1 MTVLGICFDG
11 ARQGVMGHYDPL
23 LVVVSYLVAAFASYT
38 ALELAERLRRTQGLV
53 RGLWQM
59 AAALVLGGGVWSM
72 HFVAVLAFEIPLS
85 HAFAP
90 LQTFLSGL
98 VAIGAVAA
106 GLQIIHGTTDWRRI
120 AGAGV
125 LVGLG
130 IATMHYTG
138 MAALRL
144 PGQIYYKPGLFALS
158 VVIAIGAA
166 TAALWLACI
175 LRLTWQRAV
184 GALVMAVAVCG
195 MHYTGMAAT
204 EIVAGPAEFQDLGN
218 AVQADALA
226 AIVAGGVTVLFCIAL
241 VCAVIDRHLEQR
253 RAQQRLRDAIDVM
266 PAALAFYDPEDRLVA
281 WNGPYAGL
289 IENPAA
295 LHAGVQFVD
304 LLRGPLEEAELS
316 KLLAI
321 RRQLGVVE
329 RQFPDGRW
337 MKFESRRTAD
347 GGVVSIGTDITTLKA
362 QAEALGRARDAA
374 EAASQAKS
382 VFLATMGHELRTPLN
397 GVLGM
402 VQALAG
408 DALTEAQ
415 GQRVEIIRRS
425 SEDLLAILGD
435 LLDLTQ
441 IEVGALTPEAIDFDL
456 DDLLRGLRGA
466 HRLAAEAK
474 GIAFCCEIA
483 EAARGRYRGDSTR
496 IRRIIHN
503 LLDNAVK
510 FTERGE
516 VRLTVEETDGHLVF
530 EVADTGAG
538 IAEEHLERVFEPFFQ
553 IDATLTRRHGGAGV
567 GLAISRQLAELLGGR
582 VEVRSRPG
590 EGSVFRV
597 VLPLERLEAVAAD
610 ARADGALEPTADA
623 ALRVLV
629 AEDNP
634 VNQMVLR
641 TLLAAAGVEP
651 VLVDDGEAA
660 VIAWAAQSW
669 DVILMDIQMPKM
681 NGIEAAR
688 TIRAREAQEGRA
700 RTPIIAVTANA
711 MAHEA
716 RDYLAAGMDGV
727 VAKPVDL
734 AVLLTAIERALSVSG
749 AQPPFEGRLT
759 DLKLAG
765 ALSSPR
771 A

>member
-1 MTVLGICFDG
+1 MTVLGMCFDG

-38 ALELAERLRRTQGLV
+38 ALELAERLRRSQGLV
-53 RGLWQM
+53 RGLWQT

-72 HFVAVLAFEIPLS
+72 HFVAILAFKIPLS
-85 HAFAP
+85 HSFAP
-90 LQTFLSGL
+90 LQTLLSGL

-106 GLQIIHGTTDWRRI
+106 GLQIIRGTADWRRI

-130 IATMHYTG
+130 IAIMHYTG

-144 PGQIYYKPGLFALS
+144 PGQIYYKPGLFVLS
-158 VVIAIGAA
+158 VVVAVGAA
-166 TAALWLACI
+166 TAALWLACVP
-175 LRLTWQRAV
+175 RLTWQRAV

-204 EIVAGPAEFQDLGN
+204 EIVAGPAELQVLGS

-226 AIVAGGVTVLFCIAL
+226 AIVAGGVTILLCVAL
-241 VCAVIDRHLEQR
+241 VCAVIDRHLEQL

-266 PAALAFYDPEDRLVA
+266 PAALGFYDAEDRLVA
-281 WNGPYAGL
+281 WNDAYAGFF
-289 IENPAA
+289 ENPAA
-295 LHAGVQFVD
+295 LHAGVHFVD
-304 LLRGPLEEAELS
+304 LLRGPLDEAELS

-337 MKFESRRTAD
+337 MKIESRRTAD

-382 VFLATMGHELRTPLN
+382 VFLTTMGHELRTPLN

-415 GQRVEIIRRS
+415 GQRVEIIRQS
-425 SEDLLAILGD
+425 SESLLAILGD

-441 IEVGALTPEAIDFDL
+441 IEGGALTSEDVEFDL

-510 FTERGE
+510 FTEHGE
-516 VRLTVEETDGHLVF
+516 VRLTVDATDGGVAF
-530 EVADTGAG
+530 EVADTGTG
-538 IAEEHLERVFEPFFQ
+538 IAQEHFERLFEPFFQ
-553 IDATLTRRHGGAGV
+553 VDASLTRRHGGAGV
-567 GLAISRQLAELLGGR
+567 GLAVSRQLAELLSGFI
-582 VEVRSRPG
+582 EVTSQPG

-597 VLPLERLEAVAAD
+597 VLPLERLEAVATDACAEGGPGPAAD
-610 ARADGALEPTADA
+610 M

-641 TLLAAAGVEP
+641 TLLATAGVEP

-660 VIAWAAQSW
+660 VIAWAAQPW
-669 DVILMDIQMPKM
+669 DIILMDIQMPKM

-734 AVLLTAIERALSVSG
+734 AVLLMAIERALSPTGTSVQ
-749 AQPPFEGRLT
+749 A
-759 DLKLAG
+759 A
-765 ALSSPR
+765 
-771 A
+771 